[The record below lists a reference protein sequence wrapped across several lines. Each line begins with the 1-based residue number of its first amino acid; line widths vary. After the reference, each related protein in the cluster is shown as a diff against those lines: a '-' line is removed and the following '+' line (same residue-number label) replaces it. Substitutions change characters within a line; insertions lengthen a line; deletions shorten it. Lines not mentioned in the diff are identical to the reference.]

1 MLLENLKNYKIILA
15 SHSPRRQYLLKEL
28 GIDFEIKIKDNGE
41 IKFNE
46 VYPKTLKKEQIALYN
61 AGLKAKACENEISD
75 NTILITAD
83 TIVCLGNEVLN
94 KPDDYDDAVKMLNK
108 LSGKKHQVI
117 TGVCIKSTLKNSSI
131 SFYDTTNVY
140 FKELTRQEI
149 TYYVNKFKPYDKAGA
164 YGIQE
169 WIGYIGIEKI
179 EGSYFNVMG
188 LPVQKLYE
196 ELKKYIIFQTPFT
209 YSEPPLHKTIHSKSL
224 Q

>member
-41 IKFNE
+41 IKFKE

-108 LSGKKHQVI
+108 LSGKNHQVI

-188 LPVQKLYE
+188 LPVQRLYE
-196 ELKKYIIFQTPFT
+196 ELKKY
-209 YSEPPLHKTIHSKSL
+209 TIQIYL
-224 Q
+224 I

>member
-41 IKFNE
+41 IKFKE
-46 VYPKTLKKEQIALYN
+46 TYPKTLKKEQIALYN
-61 AGLKAKACENEISD
+61 AELKAKAFENEIPD

-94 KPDDYDDAVKMLNK
+94 KPDDYDDAVKMLSK

-117 TGVCIKSTLKNSSI
+117 TGVCIKSTIKNKSI

-140 FKELTRQEI
+140 FKELTEKEI
-149 TYYVNKFKPYDKAGA
+149 TYYVDKFKPYDKAGA

-188 LPVQKLYE
+188 LPVQRLYE
-196 ELKKYIIFQTPFT
+196 ELKKY
-209 YSEPPLHKTIHSKSL
+209 TI
-224 Q
+224 